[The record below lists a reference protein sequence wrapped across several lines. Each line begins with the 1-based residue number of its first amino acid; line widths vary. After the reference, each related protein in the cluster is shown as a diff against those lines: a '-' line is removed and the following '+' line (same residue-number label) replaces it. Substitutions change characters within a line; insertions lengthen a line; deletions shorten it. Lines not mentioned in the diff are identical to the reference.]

1 MEFDKEVLM
10 AALIVGA
17 GGHITINKEDLD
29 YVIGKSIVLDIDEK
43 SEQYSFTVEE
53 QA

>member
-1 MEFDKEVLM
+1 M

-17 GGHITINKEDLD
+17 GGQIKISKDDLEF
-29 YVIGKSIVLDIDEK
+29 VIGKSIVLDLNE
-43 SEQYSFTVEE
+43 EEGTYEFTVQE